1 MSFLDIFNSKQPKN
15 NLNKDYSKHAIELSN
30 ILFNSEEFKLLD
42 TYLRNHDLN
51 TLDSIDCNS
60 AVVRAILA
68 GPDAMSDSEILRRAT
83 DILYDIAEVAKDQV
97 VNKSEGESTDSPSDP
112 EMAKE
117 DTDPDAATP
126 DSLSS
131 RLYGMLEESKEY
143 RDLIQAT
150 GFAPSD
156 DYLRPLIATIIA
168 DNPFYPDE
176 TRLNLL
182 LNRLLGEIDVWAP
195 ARVDEDDSSNE
206 AEEAEDNTSESSMDL
221 NDGNSD
227 EDAPATEDN
236 SEEPNGND
244 DTNGQTEATDGVL
257 DGASYYNTIKDILKA
272 QFQYYLVYIGTVDN
286 LEDVAEKIGREPRIG
301 DIVGLRQKNDNLSFM
316 MWNGTKYLDLGD
328 EEPLFDTPFASLK
341 IPVVMI
347 TGKGGC
353 GKDSIISGLDSHIF
367 AMNFSS
373 IDPIKDALKTLG
385 WDPEDKSDGARAI
398 LHDMKM
404 ISQKYNDYPNHY
416 CLDRILD
423 IRGKLQKYSMME
435 PSILEDDMSG
445 LSQNQTQEFWFPV
458 IFLQIREAESRDA
471 FAKIFY
477 DDERLDGNFEL
488 ISCLVTRDVTD
499 GHVYG
504 NHCDDDAE
512 KGTFDWVIDNDD
524 LEKGINAMTVRILD
538 YYLAERWG
546 SGEYTDDMANP
557 MADYGILRNQFIDGW
572 KYHRVRFESYDNYM
586 IGFVKQLDHFL
597 DLQAH
602 LKYNDKHPQPP
613 MFPFG
618 FEMGPGPEFEAPIE
632 DAENRTE
639 ESIPEEDSNGEATE

>member
-42 TYLRNHDLN
+42 TYLRGHDLN

-68 GPDAMSDSEILRRAT
+68 GPDAMSDTEILRRAT
-83 DILYDIAEVAKDQV
+83 DILYDIAEVTKDQV
-97 VNKSEGESTDSPSDP
+97 SNEGESTDSPSDP
-112 EMAKE
+112 EMTKE
-117 DTDPDAATP
+117 ATDPDATTP
-126 DSLSS
+126 DPLSS
-131 RLYGMLEESKEY
+131 RLYGMLEKSKEY
-143 RDLIQAT
+143 QDLIQAT

-156 DYLRPLIATIIA
+156 EYLRPLIATIIT

-195 ARVDEDDSSNE
+195 PKVDEDDSSNE
-206 AEEAEDNTSESSMDL
+206 AEEVEDNTSESPMDPD
-221 NDGNSD
+221 DGNSG
-227 EDAPATEDN
+227 EDALTNEDN
-236 SEEPNGND
+236 SEEPIEGNG
-244 DTNGQTEATDGVL
+244 TDGESDDKSVY
-257 DGASYYNTIKDILKA
+257 DSIGDILKE
-272 QFQYYLVYIGTVDN
+272 QFQYYLVYAATVDN
-286 LEDVAEKIGREPRIG
+286 LDDVAEKTGREPRIG
-301 DIVGLRQKNDNLSFM
+301 DIVGLKQKNDNIHFM
-316 MWNGTKYLDLGD
+316 MWNGAKYLEVGS
-328 EEPLFDTPFASLK
+328 EEPLVNAPLASMK

-373 IDPIKDALKTLG
+373 IDPIKNALKTLG

-416 CLDRILD
+416 CLDKILE
-423 IRGKLQKYSMME
+423 IRGKFQKYSMME
-435 PSILEDDMSG
+435 PSILEDDIRG
-445 LSQNQTQEFWFPV
+445 LSQNETQEFWFPV

-499 GHVYG
+499 DHVYG

-512 KGTFDWVIDNDD
+512 KATFDWVINNDD

-557 MADYGILRNQFIDGW
+557 LADYGILRNQFIDGW

-602 LKYNDKHPQPP
+602 LKYNEKHPQPP

-632 DAENRTE
+632 DVENRAE
-639 ESIPEEDSNGEATE
+639 ESIPEGDSDGEAIE